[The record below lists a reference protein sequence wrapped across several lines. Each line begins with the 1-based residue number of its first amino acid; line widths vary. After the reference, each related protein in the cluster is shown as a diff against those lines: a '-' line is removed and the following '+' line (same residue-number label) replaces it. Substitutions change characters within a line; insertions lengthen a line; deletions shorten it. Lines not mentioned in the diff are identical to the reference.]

1 MTVMIYRREIEQ
13 KIRDLG
19 LYFPV
24 ILLTGA
30 RQTGKTTLMKLLFPD
45 MRYVSLD
52 LPSLAEKAEQSPGA
66 FLDEFPPP
74 VIIDEVQYA
83 PGLFRHIKEKVDQQR
98 SQMGQF
104 YLTGSQKFALMRG
117 VGDSLAGRLA
127 LLELETLSV
136 SEICAA
142 TGFVLTS
149 DALVEIITR
158 GQFPE
163 LWRRR
168 DLPLHDYYAG
178 YMATYLERDVRQ
190 ILNVTKLRDFERF
203 IRILAARS
211 GQLLNKSEVAKD
223 VGVSVKAIGDWIS
236 VLEASNII
244 VLLEPYFQNISK
256 RIIKSP
262 KVYFADTGLLCYLL
276 GVSRVSFRE
285 SPFLGHIWEN
295 FIFSELR
302 KKNQLAA
309 NPFNIFYY
317 RDQRA
322 REIDFFLERGGM
334 VTLMESKWT
343 EMPGQG
349 AGRQIL
355 QISAEINESRLPL
368 VNKKNF
374 IISTSKYSYP
384 LQETIEVVNL
394 EHCLRELFPGE

>member
-1 MTVMIYRREIEQ
+1 MIYRREIEP
-13 KIRDLG
+13 KIRELG
-19 LYFPV
+19 RYFPV
-24 ILLTGA
+24 MLLTGA

-45 MRYVSLD
+45 MHYVSLD
-52 LPSLAEKAEQSPGA
+52 LPSLAEKAEQSPEA
-66 FLDEFPPP
+66 FLHEFPPP

-83 PGLFRHIKEKVDQQR
+83 PGLFRHIKEKVDLKR
-98 SQMGQF
+98 SEMGQF
-104 YLTGSQKFALMRG
+104 FLTGSQKFALMKG

-136 SEICAA
+136 SEIRAA
-142 TGFVLTS
+142 TGSALTL
-149 DALVEIITR
+149 DDLVEIITR

-163 LWRRR
+163 LWRQR

-211 GQLLNKSEVAKD
+211 GQLLNRSEVARD

-244 VLLEPYFQNISK
+244 ALLEPYFQNISK
-256 RIIKSP
+256 RIVKSP
-262 KVYFADTGLLCYLL
+262 KVYFGDTGLLCYLL
-276 GVSRVSFRE
+276 GVSSASFRE

-302 KKNQLAA
+302 KKNQFAV
-309 NPFNIFYY
+309 NPYNIFYY

-322 REIDFFLERGGM
+322 REIDFFLERGGT

-343 EMPGQG
+343 EMPERR
-349 AGRQIL
+349 AGRQIQ
-355 QISAEINESRLPL
+355 QISAEINKSRLPL
-368 VNKKNF
+368 ANKKN
-374 IISTSKYSYP
+374 IIVSTSKHSYP
-384 LQETIEVVNL
+384 LQETIEVMNL
-394 EHCLRELFPGE
+394 GHCLRELFPGK